1 MVKLVID
8 GAPCRRCQL
17 ENDPRTALLYQDQFH
32 RFHLRTQPWLWK
44 LVSHRLPNDH
54 DCKLSL
60 WGVTLAIAVANARSV
75 AVMRAICPGVQRRM
89 PSGRSQ
95 SMTMSARRGNRGR

>member
-1 MVKLVID
+1 MVQWVID

-17 ENDPRTALLYQDQFH
+17 ENDPRKALRSQDHLH

-44 LVSHRLPNDH
+44 LVAHRLPNDH

-60 WGVTLAIAVANARSV
+60 WGVTLAIAVANARFV
-75 AVMRAICPGVQRRM
+75 AVMRAV
-89 PSGRSQ
+89 
-95 SMTMSARRGNRGR
+95 